1 MLHAPWTVH
10 TDPNPADP
18 ILTGFR
24 IRDARGFVV
33 AEIFHRPYP
42 VVVDRAHADALAA
55 SPQMLTALRLAKPV
69 CADAYYD
76 ALAVQEN
83 PTGDAVNHPAENA
96 QATAAALAAWEA
108 VNAAIALA
116 EGRQPEPLDVP
127 EADAPDATDAGLLR
141 DDPDNGEP
149 YASLARASGY
159 EIDADSSGEKQWMQG
174 PYDPD
179 ATSPLYWTAKEVCD
193 AEGLG
198 EITPPTTDE
207 VGAYVRDMLGEGYI
221 DAAEV
226 TGGCRDSIDHTD
238 DSDPSN
244 LRLTMAS
251 GAVFVVRIVR
261 EG

>member
-1 MLHAPWTVH
+1 MASSTETMEWLDLQFRTRANEDGEAHTSQDADQVEKARRAFGSMLA
-10 TDPNPADP
+10 
-18 ILTGFR
+18 
-24 IRDARGFVV
+24 
-33 AEIFHRPYP
+33 
-42 VVVDRAHADALAA
+42 
-55 SPQMLTALRLAKPV
+55 ALRLAEPV

-76 ALAVQEN
+76 ALAEQEK
-83 PTGDAVNHPAENA
+83 PSSGLEGLERERA

-116 EGRQPEPLDVP
+116 EGREPEPLDVA
-127 EADAPDATDAGLLR
+127 EVNTPDATDASLLR
-141 DDPDNGEP
+141 DDPANGEP
-149 YASLARASGY
+149 WASLARAAGY
-159 EIDADSSGEKQWMQG
+159 EIDADSSGEKQWMLG

-207 VGAYVRDMLGEGYI
+207 VGAYVRDMLGSGYI
-221 DAAEV
+221 DAATV
-226 TGGCRDSIDHTD
+226 TAGCRDSIDHTD

>member
-1 MLHAPWTVH
+1 MTTMEQAIASTIPGNPVREACVRPETAIGGGTVLIA
-10 TDPNPADP
+10 AD
-18 ILTGFR
+18 GRR
-24 IRDARGFVV
+24 IQ
-33 AEIFHRPYP
+33 
-42 VVVDRAHADALAA
+42 ADAAPTMLA
-55 SPQMLTALRLAKPV
+55 ALRLAKPV

-83 PTGDAVNHPAENA
+83 PTGDAVDHPAENT
-96 QATAAALAAWEA
+96 QSTAAALAAWEA

-116 EGRQPEPLDVP
+116 EGRKPEPLELP
-127 EADAPDATDAGLLR
+127 EANTPDATDAGLLR
-141 DDPDNGEP
+141 GDPNNGEP
-149 YASLARASGY
+149 WASLARAAGY
-159 EIDADSSGEKQWMQG
+159 EVDEDSSGEKQWMLG

-179 ATSPLYWTAKEVCD
+179 ATSPLYWTAKQVCD

-198 EITPPTTDE
+198 GITPPTTDE
-207 VGAYVRDMLGEGYI
+207 VGLYVRDMLGSGYI
-221 DAAEV
+221 DAATV
-226 TGGCRDSIDHTD
+226 TAGCRDSIDHAD